1 MDVDFF
7 LEQKKVKWATKDI
20 FDSMPDPTMDLDLD
34 LLTEITRKPES
45 RSEKNSF
52 RIHNTAEKLLV
63 WTQHKLNF
71 TGSNF
76 GVVLFWQKRKVRPN
90 GRAHF

>member
-1 MDVDFF
+1 MYNRNN
-7 LEQKKVKWATKDI
+7 EKAG
-20 FDSMPDPTMDLDLD
+20 
-34 LLTEITRKPES
+34 S

-71 TGSNF
+71 TGSDF
-76 GVVLFWQKRKVRPN
+76 GVVLFWQKEKFVRTAVPISKMFRQRVELAL
-90 GRAHF
+90 GTLAQAIPVKFYVTSPHISVIQ